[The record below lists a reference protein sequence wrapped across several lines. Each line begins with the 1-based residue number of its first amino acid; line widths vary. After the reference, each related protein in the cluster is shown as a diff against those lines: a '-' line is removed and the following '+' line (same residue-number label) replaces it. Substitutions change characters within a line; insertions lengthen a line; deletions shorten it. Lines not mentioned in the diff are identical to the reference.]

1 VTTTLPALD
10 STTHVSSVT
19 YLCTFAP
26 TVAGPVM
33 FAVPQPVQF
42 LFTFDTGTT
51 QPDPAVDL
59 FDAMTDSSWF
69 DQTTEETA
77 IKTALN
83 GICALIAAMLPGA
96 TTATIQATVT
106 IRRSWRIS
114 PNQTGTASP
123 VQIPGAP
130 LVYTEQMTYP

>member
-1 VTTTLPALD
+1 MATTLPALD

-26 TVAGPVM
+26 TIAGPVM
-33 FAVPQPVQF
+33 FSVPQPVQF

-59 FDAMTDSSWF
+59 FDVVTDSSWF
-69 DQTTEETA
+69 DQSAVEA
-77 IKTALN
+77 SIKTAL
-83 GICALIAAMLPGA
+83 GTISAAIGALLSATQAAVD
-96 TTATIQATVT
+96 ATVT

-114 PNQTGTASP
+114 PNQTGTAAP
-123 VQIPGAP
+123 VQIPASP
-130 LVYTEQMTYP
+130 VVYTEMLAYP

>member
-1 VTTTLPALD
+1 MTTTLPALD

-59 FDAMTDSSWF
+59 FDAVTDSSWF
-69 DQTTEETA
+69 DQTTQETA
-77 IKTALN
+77 ITGALN
-83 GICALIAAMLPGA
+83 TISTELATMLSTTQAA
-96 TTATIQATVT
+96 IQATVT